1 MYHDQTTRPL
11 QDIRWELLTLL
22 SHGAFVTMVDK
33 TGFDGA
39 LDPLAYE
46 RTGEAFAEAQAKRP
60 HFGHTPVADVGIY
73 FSSRTRDWVGREKPA
88 EWFLSFL
95 GAHKAL
101 VYDHIPYG
109 VTLDENA
116 TLDSLLRFP
125 VVLVPNAGI
134 VSERDVIYCIEAEGE
149 ASLSKKVGEV
159 MTAPAIT
166 ATPATKVDE
175 ALELM
180 TRRRIRHLPVVD
192 GGAMCG
198 FVSIGDL
205 VKSQVDDLARE
216 AEAMRSYIQSA

>member
-1 MYHDQTTRPL
+1 MNIARIIAQRTASDIIACDVATPVSEVVQTLASKR
-11 QDIRWELLTLL
+11 I
-22 SHGAFVTMVDK
+22 
-33 TGFDGA
+33 GA
-39 LDPLAYE
+39 L
-46 RTGEAFAEAQAKRP
+46 
-60 HFGHTPVADVGIY
+60 PVL
-73 FSSRTRDWVGREKPA
+73 RDGR
-88 EWFLSFL
+88 
-95 GAHKAL
+95 
-101 VYDHIPYG
+101 
-109 VTLDENA
+109 
-116 TLDSLLRFP
+116 
-125 VVLVPNAGI
+125 VVGI